1 MNSYLIESLAPLV
14 FRSAKPFGS
23 KMSAQ
28 DMIFPLPSAGA
39 GLIRYLGI
47 TQGKLPP
54 VKDDLKSKPLSE
66 ALQHAEYEQV
76 LSVKSYGVY
85 LTQYSDTET
94 AKILVAKPAN
104 SLYVEDDDGN
114 TKLVRL
120 APQPID
126 ADCGS
131 DLPNH
136 LLYVQTVDE
145 GGKAIAL
152 KGKPKS
158 GVNYWAIADVY
169 RWQQGENL
177 TYDQVRDNGV
187 TSIPTDIRTHVAI
200 DDITLSSEEGRLFQT
215 ASYDLGY
222 QAKPNHNG
230 FEDKRLGFVIFS
242 EQMLDDDL
250 ATFGG
255 ERRLSD
261 FKKTTAKLFNAM
273 TQADVDSMN
282 QAKGFSLTFITPCI
296 FANGYLPNWIDE
308 PTMQGTLPN
317 STIKVQLKAVAIE
330 RWQAIS
336 GWDSLLWQPKAMRK
350 AVSAGSVYWFSLIDD
365 MDLTTLQRLSQS
377 LADDV
382 YDQND
387 GFGMAIVAPFSFQ

>member
-39 GLIRYLGI
+39 GLVRYLGI

-54 VKDDLKSKPLSE
+54 VKDDLKNEPLAE
-66 ALQHAEYEQV
+66 ALQHAEYKQV
-76 LSVKSYGVY
+76 LSIRSYGVY
-85 LTQYSDTET
+85 LTQYSDTKT

-104 SLYVEDDDGN
+104 SLYVEEDGN

-131 DLPNH
+131 DLPDH
-136 LLYVQTVDE
+136 LLHVQTVDE
-145 GGKAIAL
+145 QGNFKEV
-152 KGKPKS
+152 KGKPKND
-158 GVNYWAIADVY
+158 VNYWSLTDVLA
-169 RWQQGENL
+169 WQNGDVL
-177 TYDQVRDNGV
+177 TYEQIKTNGL

-200 DDITLSSEEGRLFQT
+200 DNFTLSAEEGRLFQT

-255 ERRLSD
+255 ERRLSN
-261 FKKTTAKLFNAM
+261 FKKTTAKLFNAI

-296 FANGYLPNWIDE
+296 FANGYLPSWIDE

-387 GFGMAIVAPFSFQ
+387 GFGMAVVAPFSFQ